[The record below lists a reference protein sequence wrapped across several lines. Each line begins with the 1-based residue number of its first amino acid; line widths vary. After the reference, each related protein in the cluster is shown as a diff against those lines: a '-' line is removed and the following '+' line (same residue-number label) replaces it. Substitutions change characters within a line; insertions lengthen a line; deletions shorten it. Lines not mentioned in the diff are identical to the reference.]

1 MIKIK
6 LVNSFKWN
14 NICDC
19 YSNKTSNHITPG
31 KKNLMLIKVANY
43 AIEDLLQD
51 FKLNFRLLNEI
62 IYVTATVISLV
73 TITIITEIEKKKFEN
88 I

>member
-1 MIKIK
+1 M
-6 LVNSFKWN
+6 
-14 NICDC
+14 
-19 YSNKTSNHITPG
+19 
-31 KKNLMLIKVANY
+31 ANY